1 MQKVSTTGNATMV
14 VYDDKPLL
22 VTDPWFGDEEPAYF
36 GSWTLSHRIPKG
48 LKDDIA
54 LCDYVFFSHGHPDH
68 LNPTSIERFRGKK
81 ILLPDHVNARIFND
95 LKPGGYDLTILPD
108 RTWVP
113 LSKNVKVQ
121 AVTTQIQDAILL
133 VDVCGSLFLDL
144 NDAGARDC
152 ARYLR
157 SITRGYERSYV
168 LALSGYGD
176 ADMINFFSTNQA
188 ASWCRARRASPR
200 SASSSTT
207 SPRRPVP
214 RRSCPSRPSTSTSA
228 PTRCGL
234 RSTRRR

>member
-1 MQKVSTTGNATMV
+1 MQKVTTTGNATMV

-68 LNPTSIERFRGKK
+68 LNPTRIERFRGKQ

-133 VDVCGSLFLDL
+133 VDG
-144 NDAGARDC
+144 
-152 ARYLR
+152 
-157 SITRGYERSYV
+157 T
-168 LALSGYGD
+168 
-176 ADMINFFSTNQA
+176 
-188 ASWCRARRASPR
+188 
-200 SASSSTT
+200 
-207 SPRRPVP
+207 
-214 RRSCPSRPSTSTSA
+214 RSCWSTSAAAFSSTSTMPARATARATSA
-228 PTRCGL
+228 ASPAATSGRTCWRSPATATPT
-234 RSTRRR
+234 